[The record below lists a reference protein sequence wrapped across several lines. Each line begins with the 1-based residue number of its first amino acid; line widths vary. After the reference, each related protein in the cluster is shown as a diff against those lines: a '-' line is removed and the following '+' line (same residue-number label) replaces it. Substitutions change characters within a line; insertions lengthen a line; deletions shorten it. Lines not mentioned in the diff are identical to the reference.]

1 MKKVITSLAL
11 TLAAAISNAQTAVNF
26 NTTDC
31 AGNPVNLY
39 SDLDAGKAVILFY
52 YMPSCGSC
60 PPPAQ
65 KIQTMANRINLSHPG
80 KVKAYAFPFDNTTL
94 CSYSQTWVTTNSLS
108 LYAPMDSGATAVAA
122 YGGFGMPT
130 VVLVGRSSHKVMFS
144 TLSFSTSDTTIM
156 RDSILAML
164 GVTTGVDEISTSIN
178 NVDIYP
184 NPATGNVTLNVNL
197 KDQANLQIDVIDIV
211 GKQVAVIATENN
223 ITGNVTKQF
232 NTELLSNG
240 LYTIRINAN
249 GSTINRKL
257 NVIH

>member
-197 KDQANLQIDVIDIV
+197 KDQTNLQIDVIDIV

>member
-1 MKKVITSLAL
+1 MKKVVTSIAL
-11 TLAAAISNAQTAVNF
+11 MLAAAISNAQTAVDF

-31 AGNPVNLY
+31 AGNPVHLY
-39 SDLDAGKAVILFY
+39 SDLDAGKAVVLFY

-65 KIQTMANRINLSHPG
+65 KIQTMANRINASYPG
-80 KVKAYAFPFDNTTL
+80 KVKAYAFPFDNTNL
-94 CSYSQTWVTTNSLS
+94 CSYSQTWVTSNSLP

-164 GVTTGVDEISTSIN
+164 GVTTGINDKSANISGI
-178 NVDIYP
+178 DIYP
-184 NPATGNVTLNVNL
+184 NPATNNVTLSVNL
-197 KDQANLQIDVIDIV
+197 TEQSNLMIDVLDVV
-211 GKQVAVIATENN
+211 GRQVAIVSNDYSVSGN
-223 ITGNVTKQF
+223 ITKQF
-232 NTELLSNG
+232 NTELLANG

-249 GSTINRKL
+249 GHTVNRKL